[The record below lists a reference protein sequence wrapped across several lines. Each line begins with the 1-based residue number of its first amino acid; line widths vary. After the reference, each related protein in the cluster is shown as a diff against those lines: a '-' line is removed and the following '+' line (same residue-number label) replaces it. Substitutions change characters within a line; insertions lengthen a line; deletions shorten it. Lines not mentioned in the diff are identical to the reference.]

1 LYLARLGRCDAT
13 AQLPAPMTPTRIFP
27 KVPLL
32 FMRASTLHKVKIRIG
47 AVKVFLKKMKRRV
60 AAPA

>member
-1 LYLARLGRCDAT
+1 LGRCDAT
-13 AQLPAPMTPTRIFP
+13 AQLPAPMTPTLIFP

-47 AVKVFLKKMKRRV
+47 AVKVFLKK
-60 AAPA
+60 